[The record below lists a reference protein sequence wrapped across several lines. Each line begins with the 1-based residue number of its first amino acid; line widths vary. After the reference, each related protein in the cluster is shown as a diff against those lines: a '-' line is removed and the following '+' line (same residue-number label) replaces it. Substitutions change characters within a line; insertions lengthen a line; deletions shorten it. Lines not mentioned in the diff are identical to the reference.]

1 MQELLHDDFHE
12 IYEVSEAI
20 KNAMRPASVVVIEDF
35 NNNMVVVTF
44 DGKSI
49 ALTDKGASDLALR
62 LHHAIRKIRKADHN
76 HPKNRG

>member
-1 MQELLHDDFHE
+1 MQELTHDDFHE
-12 IYEVSEAI
+12 VYEVSEAI
-20 KNAMRPASVVVIEDF
+20 EKAMRPVSVVVTEDF
-35 NNNMVVVTF
+35 NNNMVFIIF